1 MPAYCEPG
9 PGEWVTP
16 QRNSFLIRCCD
27 CGLTH
32 RMDFRIQRRGKHRL
46 IQMRVFLAPRSTA
59 AARRKPQKCMPVKS
73 A

>member
-1 MPAYCEPG
+1 MPTYCEPG

-16 QRNSFLIRCCD
+16 QRKGFLIRCCH

-32 RMDFRIQRRGKHRL
+32 RFDFRIQRRGKHRL
-46 IQMRVFLAPRSTA
+46 IQMRAFLAPRSTA
-59 AARRKPQKCMPVKS
+59 AVRRRPQKCMPVKS